1 MISKE
6 QKQAIIKEFA
16 RTEGDT
22 GSVEVQV
29 AVLTTKINVLTEHL
43 KVHKKDYHSLR
54 GLLKMVGQR
63 RSFLTYLRNSDVN
76 RYREL
81 VGRLNLRK

>member
-6 QKQAIIKEFA
+6 QKQAIIKDFA

-43 KVHKKDYHSLR
+43 KIHKKDYHSLR

-63 RSFLTYLRNSDVN
+63 RSFLTYLRNNDVN

-81 VGRLNLRK
+81 VSRLNLRK

>member
-6 QKQAIIKEFA
+6 LKQSIIKDFA

-63 RSFLTYLRNSDVN
+63 RSFLTYLRNNDVN

-81 VGRLNLRK
+81 VSRLNLRK